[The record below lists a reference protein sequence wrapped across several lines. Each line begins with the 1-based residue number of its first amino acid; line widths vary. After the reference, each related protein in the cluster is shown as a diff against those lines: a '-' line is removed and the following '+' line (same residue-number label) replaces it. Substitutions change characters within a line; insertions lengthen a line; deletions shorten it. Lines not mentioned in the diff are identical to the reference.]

1 MPASAQAALTLP
13 SSCARRVIL
22 GRRRLVDVVLT
33 WYRESAIEY
42 DVGAVRHPA
51 LLPLSTASRVVI
63 SEAPP
68 VGGQRVTE
76 EADDGPT
83 AGALLWPGRP

>member
-1 MPASAQAALTLP
+1 MKMGLSWD
-13 SSCARRVIL
+13 
-22 GRRRLVDVVLT
+22 GRRLVDVVFTT

-51 LLPLSTASRVVI
+51 LLPESTTSRVVT
-63 SEAPP
+63 SKAPP

-76 EADDGPT
+76 EADHGST
-83 AGALLWPGRP
+83 VGALLRPGRP